1 MATDPLAGLTGQKR
15 ANAQDFLTSY
25 HAHRKGPSG
34 EFQIEIRFSKVP
46 ARWTVSTTSKAGGR
60 YGKTKMTKTD
70 VKLCLHLSPDAP
82 LIGYQPINEHPQWM
96 KSMIHIPL
104 GFEPMTPPDAVESLM
119 LITTANLY
127 NGFHLRKVH
136 LLRMQT
142 GHCITTYR
150 VNRDHVSERIE
161 FVLKCHRKQITDHV
175 KARMSR

>member
-15 ANAQDFLTSY
+15 ANAEDFLASY

-60 YGKTKMTKTD
+60 YGKTRMNKTD
-70 VKLCLHLSPDAP
+70 VVLSLNLSPEIP
-82 LIGYQPINEHPQWM
+82 LLGYHPLEENPEWM
-96 KSMIHIPL
+96 RSGKHIPL
-104 GFEPMTPPDAVESLM
+104 GVETLTPPAGVDTLL

-127 NGFHLRKVH
+127 NGFHLRKAH
-136 LLRMQT
+136 LIRMQT
-142 GHCITTYR
+142 GPCITRYR
-150 VNRDHVSERIE
+150 VKRAHVSERIE
-161 FVLKCHRKQITDHV
+161 FFLKCHRKEITEHV

>member
-15 ANAQDFLTSY
+15 ANAEAFLSIY
-25 HAHRKGPSG
+25 HALRKGPSG

-70 VKLCLHLSPDAP
+70 VDLSLHLSSEVP
-82 LIGYQPINEHPQWM
+82 LLEYQPLMEDALLLGSG
-96 KSMIHIPL
+96 KHIPL
-104 GFEPMTPPDAVESLM
+104 GFETLTPPAGVESLM

-127 NGFHLRKVH
+127 NGFHLRKCH

-142 GHCITTYR
+142 GSCITRYR
-150 VNRDHVSERIE
+150 VKRDHVSERTE
-161 FVLKCHRKQITDHV
+161 FILKCHRKAITDHV